1 MITPYNILRHEL
13 IGLSARIV
21 SASHEGYK
29 CAGEIVDETKDTIK
43 IKTDAGV
50 KTLPK
55 DCITLEVALPQGEVV
70 RIDGKLLVS
79 RPEERIKK
87 KYRIKFV

>member
-13 IGLSARIV
+13 IGLPVRV
-21 SASHEGYK
+21 ASTTPAGYK
-29 CAGEIVDETKDTIK
+29 CAGILVDETRNTVK
-43 IKTDAGV
+43 IKTDAGI
-50 KTLPK
+50 KTFPKDSISIEATLPG
-55 DCITLEVALPQGEVV
+55 GEVV

-87 KYRIKFV
+87 R

>member
-13 IGLSARIV
+13 IGLPVCIV
-21 SASHEGYK
+21 SASHKGYK

-43 IKTDAGV
+43 IKTNAGI
-50 KTLPK
+50 KTFPK
-55 DCITLEVALPQGEVV
+55 DCITLEVSLPQGAVV
-70 RIDGKLLVS
+70 KIDGILLVS